1 MTNITLLLNLIWE
14 KNTYKNAFNVRE
26 ETWFMITR
34 LWFHNRTYN
43 NPTSQPPFYILCIF
57 IRIYILYILHSSLD
71 SLIQIIKAFHC
82 FVLKRISLIRL
93 LIFKCKI
100 CNFFLENI
108 SFEIIFFSVEV
119 RITAFIRHSWFIT
132 VTKLMI
138 FKNVLLLILQS
149 HNSIFKFFYCFFL
162 INYIIAGIFH

>member
-1 MTNITLLLNLIWE
+1 M
-14 KNTYKNAFNVRE
+14 
-26 ETWFMITR
+26 
-34 LWFHNRTYN
+34 
-43 NPTSQPPFYILCIF
+43 
-57 IRIYILYILHSSLD
+57 
-71 SLIQIIKAFHC
+71 
-82 FVLKRISLIRL
+82 KRISSILGNRL

-149 HNSIFKFFYCFFL
+149 HNSIFKFFYCFFFNKL
-162 INYIIAGIFH
+162 YNCWYFSLDFHTPSFSWLMPNLKVYIKLVFEGCKHCIYYCHLKYDTIYPQ